1 MYHKISGSLA
11 FLFSVPRSINAEI
24 ATGLL
29 WFTDRQKLT
38 EWAKEVKIDPNDP
51 EYSDLM
57 EFIMYARSK
66 EQTVSKYFRLEQL
79 QEEFNFVTEE
89 EIKKCKRFQLLQLR
103 NSEQLDFCHF
113 RQIPLYDREI
123 PDAVIQVF
131 LFISF
136 DIFNDF
142 SMFSL
147 SACSHKINSWL
158 HLHFL
163 QLNISGNTARG
174 KSCTTFHLLCLPS

>member
-1 MYHKISGSLA
+1 CLQYLRVSYRT
-11 FLFSVPRSINAEI
+11 F

-66 EQTVSKYFRLEQL
+66 EQIVSKYFRLEQL

-103 NSEQLDFCHF
+103 NSEQLDFCYF

-131 LFISF
+131 VSSHVWG
-136 DIFNDF
+136 NMYF
-142 SMFSL
+142 SSCLYILISL
-147 SACSHKINSWL
+147 S
-158 HLHFL
+158 
-163 QLNISGNTARG
+163 
-174 KSCTTFHLLCLPS
+174 LCCR